1 MNLNQLDSLTNE
13 FTNENHAMSEI
24 KYEALNWASKNV
36 VPYPNMM

>member
-13 FTNENHAMSEI
+13 FTNENAMSEI